1 MGWRFSVVIL
11 SVLAQATFA
20 GCGRVGAGGTRPSGS
35 TTELDPQLPLPEFS
49 DAGQIEGAGWDST
62 NEAGG
67 FEVLAEFPPVAM
79 EDVSPSSGY
88 LGRVGD
94 GFFFRSTAGQLLS
107 APISGGPR
115 TVVAEGVPPDSLL
128 AGDARGVYWVTPACE
143 LFRPKA
149 QRLGVCVGRPRFAAA
164 DSTTVYV
171 FAVQLGPGSKME
183 ENLWAIPRAGG
194 AARKLGNV
202 ADRTD
207 YTGTIFDGERFY
219 YQAATGTVV
228 ALSRSGEAV
237 PFARERPNYRIS
249 SLQFADSAALYW
261 TSQSSKTSLEEE
273 QLVRVDKRGG
283 TPKILG
289 NVSPTVAADG
299 NAYYWFDPSLPRLW
313 RAPRKGGSSQLI
325 THLPPARWEL
335 HPHGSEIIAF
345 DGSMLVRISAA
356 PRAPRRVHQQETS
369 IEYLTGAGDALYFVA
384 GLVDERTREPTN
396 ELWTLPKT
404 GGEPR
409 RIGRQSFWS
418 APVVDGDFAY
428 FRGKEGIVQRVR
440 LDAGKTQTLVEP
452 RSLGRFPRN
461 EKLKGMETMAS
472 STHLLDVDGSHVYF
486 ADPER
491 GVVLRVPKAGGPMTV
506 VARDT
511 ESVTALKVDATHV
524 YLATSSP
531 GPPTSEPT
539 KPRLLRVPKSGR
551 ARPSVLS
558 VLESEATALAVDGS
572 HVFWVG
578 DRVLSWIEKTSG
590 GGSEQL
596 HGDVCSFD
604 FALHEGS
611 VVFTW
616 CGFEG
621 MVWRLR
627 LQDRKLTALATGLM
641 SPMFPVAD
649 SRAVHWVT
657 VGQDIH
663 PMSSIVGC
671 CAIWASD
678 L

>member
-1 MGWRFSVVIL
+1 MRWRFSVVML

-35 TTELDPQLPLPEFS
+35 TTELEPQLPLPEFA

-62 NEAGG
+62 DEAGG

-79 EDVSPSSGY
+79 EDVSPSTGY

-94 GFFFRSTAGQLLS
+94 GLYFRSTAGQLLS
-107 APISGGPR
+107 APITGGSR
-115 TVVAEGVPPDSLL
+115 IVVAEGVPPDSLL
-128 AGDARGVYWVTPACE
+128 VGDARGVYWVTPACE
-143 LFRPKA
+143 LFTPKA
-149 QRLGVCVGRPRFAAA
+149 QRLGACIGRPGFAAA

-194 AARKLGNV
+194 AARKLGIV

-219 YQAATGTVV
+219 YQGATGTVV
-228 ALSRSGEAV
+228 ALSLSGEAV
-237 PFARERPNYRIS
+237 PFARERPNHRIA
-249 SLQFADSAALYW
+249 SLQFADSGALYW
-261 TSQSSKTSLEEE
+261 TSQPPTTSLAEE
-273 QLVRVDKRGG
+273 QLVRADKRGG

-289 NVSPTVAADG
+289 NATPTVAADG
-299 NAYYWFDPSLPRLW
+299 NAFYWFDPVLRRLA
-313 RAPRKGGSSQLI
+313 RAPRQGGSSQIL
-325 THLPPARWEL
+325 THLPPGRFEL
-335 HPHGSEIIAF
+335 HPHGSELIAF
-345 DGSMLVRISAA
+345 DGSILVRVSAA
-356 PRAPRRVHQQETS
+356 PRAPRRVHEQETS

-396 ELWTLPKT
+396 ELWTLPKS
-404 GGEPR
+404 GGDPR
-409 RIGRQSFWS
+409 KIGRQSLWS
-418 APVVDGDFAY
+418 APVIEGDFAY
-428 FRGKEGIVQRVR
+428 FRGTDGVVQRLR
-440 LDAGKTQTLVEP
+440 LDGKKTQTLVDP

-461 EKLKGMETMAS
+461 KKLKGMETMAS
-472 STHLLDVDGSHVYF
+472 STHILDVDASHVYF

-491 GVVLRVPKAGGPMTV
+491 GVVLRVAKAGGPVTV
-506 VARDT
+506 VAHDM
-511 ESVTALKVDATHV
+511 EAVTALKVDATHV

-539 KPRLLRVPKSGR
+539 EPRLLRVPKSGR
-551 ARPSVLS
+551 VRPSVLS
-558 VLESEATALAVDGS
+558 VLESEATALAMDGS

-578 DRVLSWIEKTSG
+578 DRVLSRIEKTG
-590 GGSEQL
+590 GGGEQL
-596 HGDVCSFD
+596 HGDVCNFD

-611 VVFTW
+611 VIFTW

-641 SPMFPVAD
+641 TPMFPVAD
-649 SRAVHWVT
+649 SRAVFWVT
-657 VGQDIH
+657 VGQSVH

-671 CAIWASD
+671 CVIWASD